1 MDAGVVCTDWMRPTP
16 PPVLATHSHQ
26 SQGVVLDRRPSFPLK
41 NSGPALIEREPL
53 ENLTGH
59 WSIAFFFTS
68 HADILRTTKDNI
80 LY

>member
-53 ENLTGH
+53 ENLTTVKLYNSDGRLM
-59 WSIAFFFTS
+59 S
-68 HADILRTTKDNI
+68 DGPVGNRRT
-80 LY
+80 